1 MAFSLVIQVK
11 DQVNL
16 LQFLNCFFSSKHFSP
31 CPSREEWRWSSP
43 WCTQEE
49 QRHKSRKHT
58 RAAERF
64 LSSVPKCPKHER
76 SEWVPTNWRVQFM
89 QQLSC
94 GLGKVSTLISA
105 VSTAVIA
112 SAISHAE
119 ILAVSVSYPVLQL
132 VLPKAL
138 QMCPKGAPL
147 RCLSKDRGP
156 KLSYLKEAAWCAVCL
171 TRQQFKAEEDIKLN
185 YARNHVPK
193 NVKEMQAKCT
203 IQPQKVNV
211 CSFVYQTIVQGN
223 SQFPLRIYN
232 E

>member
-1 MAFSLVIQVK
+1 
-11 DQVNL
+11 
-16 LQFLNCFFSSKHFSP
+16 
-31 CPSREEWRWSSP
+31 
-43 WCTQEE
+43 
-49 QRHKSRKHT
+49 
-58 RAAERF
+58 
-64 LSSVPKCPKHER
+64 
-76 SEWVPTNWRVQFM
+76 M

-156 KLSYLKEAAWCAVCL
+156 KLSYLKEAA
-171 TRQQFKAEEDIKLN
+171 
-185 YARNHVPK
+185 
-193 NVKEMQAKCT
+193 
-203 IQPQKVNV
+203 
-211 CSFVYQTIVQGN
+211 
-223 SQFPLRIYN
+223 
-232 E
+232 